1 MWPGAPILISPLR
14 PNIVEMDRTIREV
27 SRMLKEEK
35 GISCKINW
43 LTACVEWVLAEEQ
56 MVRLFLQLSIML
68 YCFCVQVLCNL
79 LLAIILF
86 MDKKFKVKSKL
97 VSEHILHLSKIF
109 LLKFQSVKYRIQ

>member
-1 MWPGAPILISPLR
+1 
-14 PNIVEMDRTIREV
+14 MDRTIQEV

-56 MVRLFLQLSIML
+56 IVRLFLQLSIML

-86 MDKKFKVKSKL
+86 MNKNEGSYFRAF
-97 VSEHILHLSKIF
+97 HLSKIF
-109 LLKFQSVKYRIQ
+109 QDLNFQSVKSRYRGYALCRNMIIDQFFSHNP